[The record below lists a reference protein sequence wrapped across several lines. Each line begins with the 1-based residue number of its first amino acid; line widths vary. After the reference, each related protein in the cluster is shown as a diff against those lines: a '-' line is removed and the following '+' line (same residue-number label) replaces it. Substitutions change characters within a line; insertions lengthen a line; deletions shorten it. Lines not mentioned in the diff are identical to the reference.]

1 MTALAIRFVH
11 HPASCDLLLSGD
23 LDAIS
28 APRLQPAVES
38 VVDRGHRSLTIDAA
52 DLAFCDSAGLRA
64 LLTARR
70 TLTDAGGTMDLV
82 HVGAR
87 VGRILDITGLGRAFR
102 PSLPSARGRSRDD
115 APHERGVLQ

>member
-1 MTALAIRFVH
+1 MTALAIRVVH
-11 HPASCDLLLSGD
+11 HPASSDLLLSGD

-38 VVDRGHRSLTIDAA
+38 VVSRGHRRLTVDAT

-82 HVGAR
+82 HVGTR
-87 VGRILDITGLGRAFR
+87 LRRLLDITGLDRAFR
-102 PSLPSARGRSRDD
+102 ARSTSDR
-115 APHERGVLQ
+115 LW